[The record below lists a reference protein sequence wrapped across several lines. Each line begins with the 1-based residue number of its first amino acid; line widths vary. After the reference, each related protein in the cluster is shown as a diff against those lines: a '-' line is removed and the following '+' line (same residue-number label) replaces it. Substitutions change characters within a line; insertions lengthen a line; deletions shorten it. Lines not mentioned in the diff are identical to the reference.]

1 MGKGKGC
8 SFEESGSQSTHQV
21 CDFSGI
27 PTSDLF
33 LPVHWDICVQRTS
46 YVVQLRFSAI
56 PSFSAPSSFWV
67 IAHIWRNLCVH
78 LIRQFIGCMCM
89 LSGFS
94 RVRLFVTPM
103 DYRPPG
109 SSVHGDSPGK
119 NIGVSCHVFLQGSSQ
134 PRDRTQFSCIAGRF
148 FTI

>member
-94 RVRLFVTPM
+94 RVRLFVTLWTVAHQAPLSM
-103 DYRPPG
+103 GIFQARILEWVAML
-109 SSVHGDSPGK
+109 SSRGAY
-119 NIGVSCHVFLQGSSQ
+119 Q
-134 PRDRTQFSCIAGRF
+134 
-148 FTI
+148 